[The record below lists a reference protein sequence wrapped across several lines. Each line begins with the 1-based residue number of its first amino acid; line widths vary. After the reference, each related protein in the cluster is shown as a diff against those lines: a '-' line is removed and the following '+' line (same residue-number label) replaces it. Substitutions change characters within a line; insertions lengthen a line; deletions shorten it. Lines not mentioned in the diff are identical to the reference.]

1 MKKIAMIVAML
12 TVSASGFAASGD
24 VIGTG
29 NQNVTGS
36 LNSSTCAVSFPS
48 DVTLPNITT
57 ADYASA
63 SQYGLIGNASVSAG
77 NISFNGCTGQNV
89 KVVINS
95 PNNKSSNGIMAF
107 PTLNGSNQSVV
118 GIALKEGISNKYVH
132 VDGQESSN
140 LMFTVDQDSFAIPV
154 QVEALRASGSSMNSA
169 TSGTLS
175 AQFTYTATY
184 Q

>member
-1 MKKIAMIVAML
+1 MKKIAMIIAML
-12 TVSASGFAASGD
+12 TASASSFAASGD

-36 LNSSTCAVSFPS
+36 LNSSTCAVSFPN

-57 ADYASA
+57 ADYTAA
-63 SQYGLIGNASVSAG
+63 KQYGLIGNASVSAG
-77 NISFNGCTGQNV
+77 NISFSGCTGQNV

-95 PNNKSSNGIMAF
+95 TNNKSPNGIMAF
-107 PTLNGSNQSVV
+107 PTLNGQNQSVV
-118 GIALKEGISNKYVH
+118 GIALKEGIQNGYVY
-132 VDGQESSN
+132 VDGRDN
-140 LMFTVDQDSFAIPV
+140 PKLTFAVDQDRFDIPV
-154 QVEALRASGSSMNSA
+154 QVEALRASGTSLSSGA
-169 TSGTLS
+169 SGTLS

>member
-36 LNSSTCAVSFPS
+36 LDRFSCIFLPS

-107 PTLNGSNQSVV
+107 PTLNGSNQS
-118 GIALKEGISNKYVH
+118 L
-132 VDGQESSN
+132 
-140 LMFTVDQDSFAIPV
+140 
-154 QVEALRASGSSMNSA
+154 
-169 TSGTLS
+169 
-175 AQFTYTATY
+175 
-184 Q
+184 